1 MKRFFRVRAVAV
13 AALAMALLAALIGCS
28 SSDTS
33 SSPGGDGG
41 GGDAP
46 VIGVS
51 YPTAN
56 SPFWKAY
63 TDFIEEGGS
72 QLGVDINLVSAD
84 ENEQKQLSDVQNLIS
99 QGVDGLIITPQ
110 STSIAPALLR
120 AAAQAN
126 IPVVVTDRYPGYD
139 PGQESNADYV
149 AFLGPNDE
157 QAGRGI
163 AEALIAAG
171 GSQFLALGGVP
182 GNSVAEG
189 RKAGLEAAMAD
200 SGDQL
205 VQFQAAGDSEEKGL
219 AATENLLQAH
229 PAGTVNAVWCFNDN
243 LCMGGIKAAQNA
255 NRADQ
260 LVFGGMDLTPQAIT
274 AIENGTYTVSF
285 GGHWL
290 QGGFGLAILYDKI
303 NGKDPIEPIVK
314 LDLLKVDKTNVAE
327 FKSKFIDQPPQYD
340 FKSLTQVDNGGK
352 QPDYLITLD

>member
-1 MKRFFRVRAVAV
+1 MKMRTHLRIVGAVTLV
-13 AALAMALLAALIGCS
+13 AGLLTTTL
-28 SSDTS
+28 TS
-33 SSPGGDGG
+33 CGTSELSGDLT
-41 GGDAP
+41 
-46 VIGVS
+46 IGVS

-56 SPFWKAY
+56 SPFWNAY
-63 TDFIEEGGS
+63 TSFIKDGGE
-72 QLGVDINLVSAD
+72 QLGIEINLVSAD

-120 AAAQAN
+120 AATRAS

-139 PGQESNADYV
+139 PGTNKEADYA

-157 QAGRGI
+157 LAGRGI
-163 AEALIAAG
+163 ADALIAAG
-171 GSQFLALGGVP
+171 GSKFLALGGVP

-189 RKAGLEAAMAD
+189 RKSGLEGALAD
-200 SGDQL
+200 TNDPL

-229 PAGTVNAVWCFNDN
+229 RAGDANAIWCFNDN
-243 LCMGGIKAAQNA
+243 LCQGAIKATRNA
-255 NRADQ
+255 NRQ
-260 LVFGGMDLTPQAIT
+260 GEFVFGGMDLTPQALS
-274 AIENGTYTVSF
+274 AIESGDYTVSF

-303 NGKDPIEPIVK
+303 KGIDPVVPVIK

-327 FKSKFIDQPPQYD
+327 FRQKFIDTPPDYD
-340 FKSLTQVDNGGK
+340 FKQLSQAENGGK
-352 QPDYLITLD
+352 TPSYTITLG

>member
-1 MKRFFRVRAVAV
+1 MKRFLRVRAIAMAAIAFALI
-13 AALAMALLAALIGCS
+13 AALVSACS
-28 SSDTS
+28 SSSTS
-33 SSPGGDGG
+33 SSSSSDSE
-41 GGDAP
+41 AP

-63 TDFIEEGGS
+63 TDFIQEGGK

-120 AAAQAN
+120 AAAQAD

-171 GSQFLALGGVP
+171 GSEFLALGGVP

-189 RKAGLEAAMAD
+189 RKAGLEAALQD
-200 SGDQL
+200 SGDRL
-205 VQFQAAGDSEEKGL
+205 VQFQSAGDSEEKGL
-219 AATENLLQAH
+219 QATENLLQAH
-229 PAGTVNAVWCFNDN
+229 PAGTANAVWCFNDN
-243 LCMGGIKAAQNA
+243 LCMGGIKAAENA
-255 NRADQ
+255 NRSSEF
-260 LVFGGMDLTPQAIT
+260 VFGGMDLTPQAIS

-314 LDLLKVDKTNVAE
+314 LDLLKVDKSNVAE
-327 FKSKFIDQPPQYD
+327 FKEKFIDQPPQYD
-340 FKSLTQVDNGGK
+340 FKQLTQVDNGGK

>member
-1 MKRFFRVRAVAV
+1 M
-13 AALAMALLAALIGCS
+13 
-28 SSDTS
+28 
-33 SSPGGDGG
+33 
-41 GGDAP
+41 
-46 VIGVS
+46 IGVS

-63 TDFIEEGGS
+63 TDFIQEGGK

-120 AAAQAN
+120 AAAQAD

-171 GSQFLALGGVP
+171 GSEFLALGGVP

-189 RKAGLEAAMAD
+189 RKAGLEAALQD
-200 SGDQL
+200 SGDRL
-205 VQFQAAGDSEEKGL
+205 VQFQSAGDSEEKGL
-219 AATENLLQAH
+219 QATENLLQAH
-229 PAGTVNAVWCFNDN
+229 PAGTANAVWCFNDN
-243 LCMGGIKAAQNA
+243 LCMGGIKAAENA
-255 NRADQ
+255 NRSSEF
-260 LVFGGMDLTPQAIT
+260 VFGGMDLTPQAIS

-314 LDLLKVDKTNVAE
+314 LDLLKVDKSNVAE
-327 FKSKFIDQPPQYD
+327 FKEKFIDQPPQYD
-340 FKSLTQVDNGGK
+340 FKQLTQVDNGGK